1 MHAPIF
7 VGEGRVGEGLRVGM
21 ATRRQRSKAE
31 QDWGG
36 RERPREKKWGGAGGC
51 HALGGGSE
59 REKWLIKQF
68 EMLTD
73 DLLRAV
79 KQDRLNAGGFS
90 RELHELNLRP
100 PPLTSAMTLATLIP
114 PRRLSPAVLRGF
126 EAGKTGAIGVSGCGS
141 ADKNLLGEPGAGDLS
156 SHFVR

>member
-1 MHAPIF
+1 
-7 VGEGRVGEGLRVGM
+7 
-21 ATRRQRSKAE
+21 
-31 QDWGG
+31 
-36 RERPREKKWGGAGGC
+36 
-51 HALGGGSE
+51 
-59 REKWLIKQF
+59 
-68 EMLTD
+68 MLTD

-100 PPLTSAMTLATLIP
+100 PPLTSAMTLATRIP

-126 EAGKTGAIGVSGCGS
+126 EAGETGAIGVSGCGS
-141 ADKNLLGEPGAGDLS
+141 ADKNRSGEQAAGDLS